1 VFDRVAVIVGVAPLR
16 SARQARLVGSLPG
29 VSVPAGVLRTLE
41 EAGPDAE
48 EEGTRLAIRIVN
60 GIREI
65 TGLAGVHLMGLG
77 QEAAVRRVVE
87 GAGLLPRPVAA
98 P

>member
-1 VFDRVAVIVGVAPLR
+1 VFDRVAVIAGVAPLR
-16 SARQARLVGSLPG
+16 SAREARLVASLPG
-29 VSVPAGVLRTLE
+29 VSVPADVLRVLG

-48 EEGTRLAIRIVN
+48 EEGTRLAIGIVN

-65 TGLAGVHLMGLG
+65 SGLAGVHLMGLG
-77 QEAAVRRVVE
+77 QEAVVRRVVE
-87 GAGLLPRPVAA
+87 GAGLLPRPGAA

>member
-1 VFDRVAVIVGVAPLR
+1 VA
-16 SARQARLVGSLPG
+16 SLPG
-29 VSVPAGVLRTLE
+29 VSVPADVLRVLA

-48 EEGTRLAIRIVN
+48 EEGSRLAIGIVN

-65 TGLAGVHLMGLG
+65 SGLAGVHVMGLG

-87 GAGLLPRPVAA
+87 GAGLLPRPVAL

>member
-1 VFDRVAVIVGVAPLR
+1 
-16 SARQARLVGSLPG
+16 
-29 VSVPAGVLRTLE
+29 VSVPADVLRTLE

-48 EEGTRLAIRIVN
+48 VEGTRLAIRIVN

-65 TGLAGVHLMGLG
+65 PGLAGVHLMGLG

-87 GAGLLPRPVAA
+87 GAGLLPRPVVAA
-98 P
+98 